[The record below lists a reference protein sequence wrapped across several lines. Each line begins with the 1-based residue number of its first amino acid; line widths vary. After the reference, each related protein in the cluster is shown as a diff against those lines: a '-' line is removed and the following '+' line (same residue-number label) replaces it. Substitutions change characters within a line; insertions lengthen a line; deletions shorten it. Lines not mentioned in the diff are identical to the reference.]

1 MAVDPNKYSIYAAR
15 DAEKSDV
22 NWSKVATDLTAT
34 LTAVATDKI
43 TKRAKLDADT
53 QAAIEHLSQVPDIRN
68 NTAASLLINGSDMS
82 KQNLLIQYEMMKKGK
97 SKPKDFMLFLQ
108 QQKSG
113 YSNLSTAVTNWDKWY
128 QDAEKDLEFDKE
140 GNIIA
145 SEGQIYGMGTLA
157 SFGNLNNKQL
167 WTNPN
172 NGQLQ
177 LVEMGKDENG
187 NYTVMPDP
195 TKNPQKFLNPNYMNA
210 RMSFKEKRKVLNL
223 EAENQVSQIAS
234 FIESGVYDGIITNT
248 ASFRDA
254 FDELEIGKDE
264 LGNRLTYKT
273 WLDIQVES
281 LTATPNDMMQILMEY
296 KRGYHIAQTEEEFE
310 EKYCK
315 EVKPPKKCDTSKM
328 IQARYEDGRL
338 VYDNIIGSDQEKEAK
353 RLARIA
359 IEVQIGREIRKS
371 GRVDEETQFEYLKG
385 QEDKKKIGYLTRVQD
400 IVLGDLSAFSSASAR
415 GIQDM
420 NRDAEGN
427 MKTNPNEMID
437 NIKRVGDKIVITY
450 QSGRPET
457 INRKDPDGKIRTT
470 KDIMGELF
478 QLLTPYADSY
488 EDILE
493 LYTTGPNAKTIN
505 VSARDMDNAEISG
518 MLKNNAASEAL
529 IAANEAKKGTENYKE
544 DYVPTPKEIEAAAK
558 GITITSDQILEAKKK
573 GIPQT
578 YVGADAI
585 AYSSRTPYKIKSA
598 GDAIIRGQGDTI
610 PSITGEDALR
620 EGIRPTTP
628 GETPATTLRLVWW
641 TENRKE
647 EVDGTLNKV
656 FKAYLPSSVVRSKSK
671 IEYNDK
677 TEMLDITYKGKKLS
691 IPGVTDVVINMN
703 TTFTNLDK
711 TIAQGAKYITEE
723 RNREFTRRKGGKPPA
738 Y

>member
-1 MAVDPNKYSIYAAR
+1 MAVNPNKYSIYATR
-15 DAEKSDV
+15 DAEKSNL
-22 NWSKVATDLTAT
+22 NWGKVASDVSTT
-34 LTAVATDKI
+34 LSVIQADRQARKD
-43 TKRAKLDADT
+43 KLDEAT
-53 QAAIEHLSQVPDIRN
+53 NTAIEHLSQVLDVKN
-68 NTAASLLINGSDMS
+68 STASALLINGSDMS
-82 KQNLLIQYEMMKKGK
+82 KKNLMIQTDMLKRGLIT
-97 SKPKDFMLFLQ
+97 PKDYMLFLQ
-108 QQKSG
+108 EQKSG
-113 YSNLSTAVTNWDKWY
+113 YTNLSTAVQNWDKWY
-128 QDAEKDLEFDKE
+128 QDAEKDLELDKN

-145 SEGQIYGMGTLA
+145 SEGQIYGNETLA
-157 SFGNLNNKQL
+157 AFGNLNNKQL

-177 LVEMGKDENG
+177 LVEMGKDQFG

-195 TKNPQKFLNPNYMNA
+195 DKNPEKFLNPNSMNV
-210 RMSFKEKRKVLNL
+210 RMTFKEKRKVLNL

-264 LGNRLTYKT
+264 LGGRLTYDK

-296 KRGYHIAQTEEEFE
+296 KRGYHIAQTEEEFK

-315 EVKPPKKCDTSKM
+315 EGKTCDTLKM

-338 VYDNIIGSDQEKEAK
+338 VYNNIIGSDQEKEAK

-385 QEDKKKIGYLTRVQD
+385 KEDKKKIGYLTRVQD

-457 INRKDPDGKIRTT
+457 INRKDDDGKIRTT

-478 QLLTPYADSY
+478 QLLTPYSDSY

-529 IAANEAKKGTENYKE
+529 IAANEAKKGTSDYKE
-544 DYVPTPKEIEAAAK
+544 DYNPTPKEIEAASK

-691 IPGVTDVVINMN
+691 IPGVTNVVINMN
-703 TTFTNLDK
+703 TTFTKLDK

-723 RNREFTRRKGGKPPA
+723 RNREFIRRKGGKPPA